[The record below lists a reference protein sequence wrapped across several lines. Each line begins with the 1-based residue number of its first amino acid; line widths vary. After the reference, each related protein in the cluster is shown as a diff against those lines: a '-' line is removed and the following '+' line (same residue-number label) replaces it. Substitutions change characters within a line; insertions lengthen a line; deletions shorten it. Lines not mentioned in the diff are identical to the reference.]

1 MRRAGRPVS
10 SKNVKARRARVIGA
24 WTLLVLSVIGW
35 PVSAL
40 TLARN
45 EPQFI
50 LGLSWMAIVIEAAS
64 LLTSSQV
71 HEEQA
76 EDDKQGG

>member
-1 MRRAGRPVS
+1 VS
-10 SKNVKARRARVIGA
+10 SKNVKARRARVIAA

-35 PVSAL
+35 PLSAL

-45 EPQFI
+45 EPQFV
-50 LGLSWMAIVIEAAS
+50 LGLSWMAIVIEAAN

-76 EDDKQGG
+76 EDDQQGG

>member
-1 MRRAGRPVS
+1 MSRQD
-10 SKNVKARRARVIGA
+10 KNVKVRKARVIAA

-45 EPQFI
+45 EPQFV
-50 LGLSWMAIVIEAAS
+50 LGLSWMAIVIEAAN

-76 EDDKQGG
+76 EGDKQGG